1 MCLRVLV
8 CACCRCC
15 GRAFPFGGRPP
26 PRYQRLP
33 LAACCAHPAPAVP
46 IAPARLA
53 ADAAAHAPKE
63 LTQEIVRLKGSAAA
77 QKEAALLAL
86 CGKAFRAGRTIIF
99 SKTKQRAHRCAEQRQ
114 Q

>member
-1 MCLRVLV
+1 M
-8 CACCRCC
+8 
-15 GRAFPFGGRPP
+15 
-26 PRYQRLP
+26 
-33 LAACCAHPAPAVP
+33 P